1 MNYNDIDLNSLKIF
15 VTVAECKSFLGAS
28 KKLFITQPAITTS
41 IKKLEKMLGGNLF
54 VRTSKGIKLTAEG
67 ELFYSHTKA
76 ALNKIDV
83 GLDVFSNYATLEA
96 GELKIGSSSTII
108 RYMLIPFISYFS
120 EKYPKI
126 KISIFDGLSDELI
139 QKLNHGEVD
148 LSIVNTPIEGQ
159 ENFNSVLISKT
170 KDCFIAGNQFSHLKN
185 KTLDK
190 SELSNYP
197 LLLQKRPS
205 SNRDFFEKMCG
216 INNVVLSPKFEIGSF
231 GLITDFTEAGNGIAY
246 TIKNFVE
253 KDIKNGRVFEVET
266 NFEIQERGVVA
277 LTCKQSINSFAC
289 DKFIAE
295 MQNYFKS

>member
-1 MNYNDIDLNSLKIF
+1 MNYNDIDLNCLKIF
-15 VTVAECKSFLGAS
+15 ITVAECKSFLGAS
-28 KKLFITQPAITTS
+28 KKLFITQPAITAS
-41 IKKLEKMLGGNLF
+41 IKKLEKTLGGDLF

-67 ELFYSHTKA
+67 EVFYGHTKS

-83 GLDVFSNYATLEA
+83 GLDVFSKYASLEE

-126 KISIFDGLSDELI
+126 KISIFDGLSDELV
-139 QKLNHGEVD
+139 QKLNNGEVD

-159 ENFNSVLISKT
+159 ENFNSVLVSKT
-170 KDCFIAGNQFSHLKN
+170 KDCFIAGNQFANLKN
-185 KTLDK
+185 KVLDK
-190 SELSNYP
+190 SELKNYP

-205 SNRDFFEKMCG
+205 SNRDFFEKMCQL
-216 INNVVLSPKFEIGSF
+216 NNVVLSPKFEIGSF

-253 KDIKNGRVFEVET
+253 KDIKSGRVFEVQT
-266 NFEIQERGVVA
+266 NFEIKERGVVA
-277 LTCKQSINSFAC
+277 LTCKQSTNSFAC
-289 DKFIAE
+289 DKFIFE
-295 MQNYFKS
+295 MQQYFKA